1 MIRAA
6 RATLVA
12 VLLGMLAGRAPAQDT
27 TASTLRRA
35 RELYEQL
42 ELERALPL
50 FREVVSPAWTFDVT
64 AAQRVEAN
72 LYLGAALVLLGA
84 RDSGVTHFRAALE
97 RDPFTDLDPSR
108 FTPAQLDA
116 FQAARRAVFRIGVR
130 PVATTRLDPRTDKV
144 SFTVVATH
152 RAAARFEIRATESG
166 ANEIR
171 FPLFVGEIDG
181 LREIEW
187 DGVLANGQLA
197 RSGRYAAV
205 LLAESR
211 LRTGGGGG
219 APDSA
224 SAYFDVLQEFPAL
237 EDTMPDLQPHELRP
251 EKYGSTTGDLLK
263 GLGVAAGALLLAD
276 VATNQD
282 LGRSRDMAVVVGVA
296 GVGVGVTSFLTHRGR
311 GQPANVAA
319 NEQLRTQRGAANDA
333 IRQRNAAR
341 LAQTILVIRPA
352 AGTAP

>member
-6 RATLVA
+6 VLGALLV
-12 VLLGMLAGRAPAQDT
+12 GMLAGRAPAQDT
-27 TASTLRRA
+27 TAATLRRA

-72 LYLGAALVLLGA
+72 LYLGAALVLLGG

-97 RDPFTDLDPSR
+97 RDPFADLDPSR

-116 FQAARRAVFRIGVR
+116 FQAARRSLFRIGVR
-130 PVATTRLDPRTDKV
+130 PVAATRLDPRTNKMA
-144 SFTVVATH
+144 FTIVATH
-152 RAAARFEIRATESG
+152 TAAARLEIRTTESG
-166 ANEIR
+166 APAIR
-171 FPLFVGEIDG
+171 FPLFVGELNG

-197 RSGRYAAV
+197 PSGRYAVV
-205 LLAESR
+205 LIAESR
-211 LRTGGGGG
+211 LRPGGG
-219 APDSA
+219 ADSA
-224 SAYFDVLQEFPAL
+224 SAYFDVQQEVAAL
-237 EDTMPDLQPHELRP
+237 EDTLPDLQPHELRP
-251 EKYGSTTGDLLK
+251 ERYGNATGDLLK
-263 GLGVAAGALLLAD
+263 GLGVAAGAWLLAD

-282 LGRSRDMAVVVGVA
+282 VGRSRDMAIVVGVA
-296 GVGVGVTSFLTHRGR
+296 GIGVGTTSFLKHRGR
-311 GQPANVAA
+311 AQPANVAA
-319 NEQLRTQRGAANDA
+319 NEQLRTQRAAANA
-333 IRQRNAAR
+333 SIRQRNAAR
-341 LAQTILVIRPA
+341 LAQTILVIQPA